1 MISDAWTGENGD
13 VTGVFHYVTGY
24 AGFNESVPAEQEGY
38 YFPFTL
44 VKSGTTMTFKKNREI
59 SKDSISWEANNVF
72 RVTKGDTFEVLVDGN
87 HVVTFNFSGAVFEPN
102 TTVKSVAKQRSKST
116 TAS

>member
-1 MISDAWTGENGD
+1 MISDAWTGANGN

-24 AGFNESVPAEQEGY
+24 TGFNESVPAEQEGY

-44 VKSGTTMTFKKNREI
+44 VKSGTIMTFKKNGEI
-59 SKDSISWEANNVF
+59 SKDSIPWEANNVF
-72 RVTKGDTFEVLVDGN
+72 RVTQGDTFEVLVDGN
-87 HVVTFNFSGAVFEPN
+87 HVVTFNFSGSVFEPN
-102 TTVKSVAKQRSKST
+102 TTVKSVAKQRSKSA